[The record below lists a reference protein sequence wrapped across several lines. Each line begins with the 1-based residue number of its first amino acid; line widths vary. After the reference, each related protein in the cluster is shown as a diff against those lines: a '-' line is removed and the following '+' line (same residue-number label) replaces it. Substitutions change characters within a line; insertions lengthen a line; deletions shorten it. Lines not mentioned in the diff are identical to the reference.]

1 MASNNRD
8 VEVNVK
14 ATATAEGFDALAA
27 DLDRL
32 VGESNDLREAQAKA
46 NAEFTQAKAAHQSA
60 RDALKEIALTTDDA
74 TKKTEAYRARI
85 AALRIAEF
93 EAGKTARERRQA
105 LNEATTATKQAER
118 AQADLRKQLDAT
130 KKSTTGATAG
140 MGAFTR
146 MAGAIAAAFSAREFS
161 SAVTTL
167 ESLRRTLAT
176 VTGSADEAEQ
186 HISFL
191 RDTADAA
198 GVAFGDVAGSYARFA
213 ASAKTAGIEMEVVNN
228 TFAAVIRSAGQ
239 LGLSSQQAQ
248 RALDALGQMAS
259 KGVVSMEELRQQ
271 LGDSLPGALSIAA
284 RAFGVVDQ
292 EFIKMVE
299 SGQVLSKDFLR
310 VIGPEMVQAFANS
323 KTAVTGLAASMGR
336 AKNAAS
342 EMLAAIG
349 DAGGTR
355 AMTAAVDALAW
366 TARAA
371 TDRVQGFGAVVGDV
385 QTAARS
391 ASNPLEFLADL
402 FPRLG
407 QRSADSAAQVLGYAN
422 AADLASEATENSV
435 TITQAAVAAADAVVA
450 AKKRE
455 AEAIAAGIRAW
466 AQASTAYAEST
477 REAANATTTAAKLA
491 EARKVEGDAA
501 ERMARLSNDE
511 TAVRRAS
518 VAAAQGNLSALESV
532 AAARQR
538 EVDLLTAQHAAMSAA
553 AAAIGAEDAART
565 AALARLQQTINAK
578 SAEAAK
584 AAELVAAAKAE
595 AAARE
600 VAAAAAADNAAA
612 LGELRAAYERARRA
626 AAGMQNQVQAGTAT
640 EEQAADAARDAAK
653 AHALYVDALN
663 DTAAAADRKIVA
675 MQRDAS
681 LTEST
686 LRLEQQRARTAEMV
700 AERLGNEYQATEAR
714 IRQKEIEI
722 RIVGAAADA
731 SIAEARAIEAA
742 AEADRAA
749 LAASGALTEA
759 KAAEIDARLANARAK
774 RIEAEAGRETIAQL
788 ENEITLIRE
797 RNDAK
802 REGVKVDADAAAASR
817 SAKSAD
823 GFGAGVDAEKLAR
836 DAGLRGGQVA
846 RFREVF
852 ADMLAD
858 TMADLERQP
867 TRGDNRAAMEGW
879 AGAQWQ
885 AVRRAAEYAR
895 AAPRDAAPDRATAPA
910 SGSRVEIVINGR
922 ATPVN
927 VASDGDAQALT
938 NVLQQLA
945 DASQRAQ

>member
-1 MASNNRD
+1 MTNKDISVD
-8 VEVNVK
+8 LK
-14 ATATAEGFDALAA
+14 ARATAEGFDELAG
-27 DLDRL
+27 DLQRL
-32 VGESNDLREAQAKA
+32 VEESNEL
-46 NAEFTQAKAAHQSA
+46 KAAQLKAGQEVRRTEAELHSTK
-60 RDALKEIALTTDDA
+60 DALKELALTTDTA
-74 TKKTEAYRARI
+74 TKKTDEYRARE
-85 AALRIAEF
+85 AALKITAF
-93 EAGKTARERRQA
+93 ELSKELRTKRQA
-105 LNEATTATKQAER
+105 LNDATAATKQATA
-118 AQADLRKQLDAT
+118 AQAELQRRLDAM
-130 KKSTTGATAG
+130 KRSTAGATAVVG
-140 MGAFTR
+140 TLTR
-146 MAGAIAAAFSAREFS
+146 MAGAIAAAFSVREFT

-167 ESLRRTLAT
+167 ESLRRVLTQ
-176 VTGSADEAEQ
+176 VTGSADEAERN
-186 HISFL
+186 IAFL
-191 RDTADAA
+191 RDTANSA
-198 GVAFGDVAGSYARFA
+198 GVAFNDVAGSYSRFA

-228 TFAAVIRSAGQ
+228 TFAAVIRSSGQ

-284 RAFGVVDQ
+284 KAFGVVDA

-299 SGQVLSKDFLR
+299 SGQVLSRDFLR
-310 VIGPEMVQAFANS
+310 VIGPEMVETFANS
-323 KTAVTGLAASMGR
+323 ERAVTGFAASMGR
-336 AKNAAS
+336 AKTAAS

-349 DAGGTR
+349 DAGGT
-355 AMTAAVDALAW
+355 ALMTKSVDALAW

-371 TDRVQGFGAVVGDV
+371 TERVQGFGAVVNDV
-385 QTAARS
+385 KRAANE
-391 ASNPLEFLADL
+391 ASNPLEFLTDL

-407 QRSADSAAQVLGYAN
+407 QRSADSAAQLLGYAN
-422 AADLASEATENSV
+422 TAALASEATENGV
-435 TITQAAVAAADAVVA
+435 TVTQAAVAASDVIVA

-511 TAVRRAS
+511 TAVRHAS
-518 VAAAQGNLSALESV
+518 VAAAQGNLAALESV

-578 SAEAAK
+578 SAEASK

-663 DTAAAADRKIVA
+663 DTAAAADRKIAA

-722 RIVGAAADA
+722 RIIGAAADA